1 MNTRCIKNQ
10 SNEFISIY
18 FEKHGGKV
26 MAKDKD
32 ASKNKESFFQG
43 VKSEMEKTSWP
54 TKEELFKYTVIVVAT
69 VIFFMVFFWVLD
81 VGIGNVI
88 ELFR

>member
-18 FEKHGGKV
+18 FEEHGGKV

-32 ASKNKESFFQG
+32 ANKNKESFFQG

-81 VGIGNVI
+81 VGIGNLI

>member
-18 FEKHGGKV
+18 FEEHGGKV
-26 MAKDKD
+26 RAKDKD

-81 VGIGNVI
+81 VGIGNLI

>member
-18 FEKHGGKV
+18 FEKHGGKI

-81 VGIGNVI
+81 VGIGNLI
-88 ELFR
+88 QLFR

>member
-10 SNEFISIY
+10 SNVFISIY
-18 FEKHGGKV
+18 FEEHGGKV

-43 VKSEMEKTSWP
+43 AKWKNKLAYERRT
-54 TKEELFKYTVIVVAT
+54 FKYTVIVVAT

-81 VGIGNVI
+81 VGIGNLI

>member
-18 FEKHGGKV
+18 FEEHGGKV

-69 VIFFMVFFWVLD
+69 VIFFMVFFWVLV
-81 VGIGNVI
+81 VGIGNLI

>member
-32 ASKNKESFFQG
+32 ASKNKENFFQG

-81 VGIGNVI
+81 VGIGNLI
-88 ELFR
+88 QLFR

>member
-32 ASKNKESFFQG
+32 ASKNKASFFQG

-81 VGIGNVI
+81 VGIGNLI
-88 ELFR
+88 QLFR

>member
-43 VKSEMEKTSWP
+43 VKSEMEKQ
-54 TKEELFKYTVIVVAT
+54 
-69 VIFFMVFFWVLD
+69 
-81 VGIGNVI
+81 VGLRKKNFLNI
-88 ELFR
+88 LSL

>member
-10 SNEFISIY
+10 SNVFISIY
-18 FEKHGGKV
+18 FEEHGGKV

-81 VGIGNVI
+81 VGIGNLI

>member
-18 FEKHGGKV
+18 FEEHGGKV

-32 ASKNKESFFQG
+32 ASKNKESLFQG

-81 VGIGNVI
+81 VGIGNLI

>member
-1 MNTRCIKNQ
+1 
-10 SNEFISIY
+10 
-18 FEKHGGKV
+18 

-69 VIFFMVFFWVLD
+69 VIFFNYLD
-81 VGIGNVI
+81 KSK
-88 ELFR
+88 E

>member
-81 VGIGNVI
+81 VGIGNLI
-88 ELFR
+88 QLFR

>member
-18 FEKHGGKV
+18 FEEHGGKV

-43 VKSEMEKTSWP
+43 VKSEMENKLAYERRT
-54 TKEELFKYTVIVVAT
+54 FKYTVIVVAT
-69 VIFFMVFFWVLD
+69 VIFFMVFS
-81 VGIGNVI
+81 GY
-88 ELFR
+88 